1 MKNATVVWDRASY
14 LVVCPNIGNDH
25 TLATTIHGNTTI
37 IAPLLATT
45 SEVLVEYADLSPKM
59 ALKTILV
66 LGYVFHYW
74 PTEY

>member
-14 LVVCPNIGNDH
+14 LVVCPNIW
-25 TLATTIHGNTTI
+25 AK
-37 IAPLLATT
+37 T
-45 SEVLVEYADLSPKM
+45 SEVPVEYADLFPKM
-59 ALKTILV
+59 ALKAILE

>member
-14 LVVCPNIGNDH
+14 LVVCPNI
-25 TLATTIHGNTTI
+25 
-37 IAPLLATT
+37 LATT

-66 LGYVFHYW
+66 LGYVFHYR